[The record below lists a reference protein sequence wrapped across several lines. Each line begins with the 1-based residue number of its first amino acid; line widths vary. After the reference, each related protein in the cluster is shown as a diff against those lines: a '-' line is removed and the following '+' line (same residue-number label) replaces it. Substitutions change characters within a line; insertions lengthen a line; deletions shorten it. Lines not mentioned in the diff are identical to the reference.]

1 MEGGILKN
9 EDGIFEGEF
18 KNDLKEGKGK
28 MIDKNKWD
36 GIFEGEW
43 KKGINYGGIRIIYG
57 NLYTESLGGRKIGRK
72 AGRFCDAKGN
82 EFGRIDNEGN
92 FYDEKRES

>member
-1 MEGGILKN
+1 MKHGRGILKN
-9 EDGIFEGEF
+9 EDDNYEGEF

-28 MIDKNKWD
+28 ITYKNKWD

-57 NLYTESLGGRKIGRK
+57 NLYTES
-72 AGRFCDAKGN
+72 F
-82 EFGRIDNEGN
+82 
-92 FYDEKRES
+92 